1 MTPLEQI
8 ERDLGRRLMTQAAL
22 GTLKAGDGGRMIA
35 DAQKLAALNAR
46 GEARGLLIR
55 ELEQAW
61 RDLRFADAM
70 VGHDEGRAASWREK
84 ARVALAKV
92 DQLAKAAGVW
102 TESMEVE

>member
-1 MTPLEQI
+1 MV
-8 ERDLGRRLMTQAAL
+8 
-22 GTLKAGDGGRMIA
+22 A

-70 VGHDEGRAASWREK
+70 IGHDEGRATAWKDK
-84 ARVALAKV
+84 ARVALAKL
-92 DQLAKAAGVW
+92 DRLAKTAGVYPE
-102 TESMEVE
+102 TMEVE